1 LSVNQSGGAL
11 VEDDKTKD
19 ANVANTIKNANVVTE
34 EAEVDAI
41 TEEAKNANVVTE
53 EAKVDAITEE
63 AKNADVVTEEAE
75 VDAITE
81 MAEAKEDNAK
91 KVEQYNVIKNEFDKI
106 KSQIVSQQS
115 ETYIHS
121 LNKNLN
127 AANDFDAKMSILDA
141 SLSEVSDNSIKNQIL
156 EIQIKELVAQINAKK
171 QMISHIT
178 TGDSIVGVANY
189 EFANFETLNLAEF
202 VASSTD
208 KYNASLES
216 FNVQLMY
223 MRVLCFYLNFMIEQ
237 IKKIS
242 DEDSELQYKKSALPS
257 FQKNINIINWLS
269 MFNVNDAKSIQIGLN
284 HPNHLIQALYKI
296 MSTNV
301 SIFTPMNLF
310 IDPHFMKIYKYIFYA
325 CDISKITGAIDA
337 DLDEIL
343 SVPSDTYFDKNNKRV
358 FDIYMHQTN
367 SLQST
372 DSHQNMLKSFTVMK
386 EKGVTSIKD
395 ALNKDEIDK
404 YLSNIKNVIQTHEKD
419 AEFKT
424 YQRLLTR
431 YFFLND
437 RYSLPSVKKRLG
449 NDEFY
454 MVFVPETA
462 DQTSDIQIVLDEAHN
477 ELFWNV
483 PNPSKSTYG
492 YLYKTSE
499 SIVKNV
505 DIQLREHGYNVIP
518 DKFLMRVY
526 SVMSLYLANVLA
538 FKSNSI
544 MTDTVKTCIFEHI
557 LKISILVDKD
567 QSVDFDSE
575 INYIYNSLRNYAQAR
590 EALVTRIKNVLNFGV
605 TKQVGGR
612 NYDKDF
618 NSFAKEYSN
627 RNLTKLKEFY
637 NKDIKQYNLEKVII
651 KHANPN
657 KLDTF
662 VPKYYIYKV
671 LSDILRTKEVDGF
684 INEFNIDA
692 TAQNGKDVPHFESLF
707 RVIRHNIKVYDT
719 NIVKELLLFPKPEVK
734 DIVENGQLYILPYL
748 YYANENDWAIS
759 EYINTETRSLQPQT
773 KSGGKARKQ
782 QRGGVLDELKDKIH
796 ASWKTSNKNYE
807 VFTKSVLN
815 MLIEDIKTKYDIDF
829 EGIKSLPTIALLS
842 DLQNIVLTKKQSK
855 IKISDDLVKA
865 FSKVIP
871 IEDTLEILY
880 NGYKIN
886 YDVFNH
892 ESVKLFGNNYILF
905 HIFFKNKNEQGFTKI
920 LERVH
925 AEVDTMIDVLSQSK
939 HSEFIANLQ
948 RELQQFTNSPS
959 QVKWFS
965 DILKDASKYY
975 DFYEDDEFKKD
986 VQSKVNEYL
995 ANPDIKKYCD
1005 VLKLFVPLSKYNA
1018 FVNSLGVYNQ
1028 DSRDT
1033 VSQSG
1038 GGFFSNM
1045 KNKITNALTN
1055 MTKEEQILFS
1065 SNSKVRDIV
1074 KRHATQVSNSKAS
1087 SDILLIDK
1095 KYPFDLD
1102 GGSMNKL
1109 FVNLAGKNND
1119 MVAMVGN
1126 DNNIVS
1132 YFANLNNDIEKNIN
1146 QYIYARQSQETNE
1159 KPQNVTSKNMEGE
1172 TRSSEPSEST
1182 DDNISCEANGTCH
1195 KVSLDKINIDNLGS
1209 KLGNMPPLLKKELQA
1224 QPYDVQGQQY
1234 VSQQQM
1240 YAQPYGVQQQQQV
1253 LGVPV
1258 MDNKRDVNYG
1268 IAPMT
1273 SSSVSALQTINTMEA
1288 YQKKQDMKK
1297 VERINDNIAFI
1308 EDFIKFMEDKGK
1320 AWMEDIESVTTRERF
1335 QSIVQK
1341 APLLAE
1347 SSTSDEDRRAII
1359 GLIKQHYM
1367 QFPKNISNRA
1377 RVYFDF
1383 VKNFYVKDA
1392 RRKVQEILVFIED
1405 YQDKPVKPQNYEEL
1419 VGKFEA
1425 VTQTFSKINDNL
1437 YRSLGNAL
1445 AKYASPS
1452 LTDNLDPDLKVKIVS
1467 YIDEA
1472 DETLNKYRNKLK
1484 SFYKLN
1490 YSMADLVLDT
1500 QFIVLYLIKAVR
1512 IAFTYIA
1519 LFLTTKVFSPI
1530 YEEQVY
1536 DKKENPPSLSM
1547 FLLIYIGFDL
1557 AFNVFIMVVL
1567 FLLKFLFKTDDNA
1580 FPIDKFLFYKYMTD
1594 YAISMIF
1601 VFVIAVLVASIIQ
1614 SKKYFKYKYE
1624 GLRAVRAFQDVVF
1637 YIASVIFIFP
1647 YFWIF

>member
-1 LSVNQSGGAL
+1 
-11 VEDDKTKD
+11 
-19 ANVANTIKNANVVTE
+19 
-34 EAEVDAI
+34 
-41 TEEAKNANVVTE
+41 
-53 EAKVDAITEE
+53 
-63 AKNADVVTEEAE
+63 
-75 VDAITE
+75 
-81 MAEAKEDNAK
+81 
-91 KVEQYNVIKNEFDKI
+91 
-106 KSQIVSQQS
+106 
-115 ETYIHS
+115 
-121 LNKNLN
+121 
-127 AANDFDAKMSILDA
+127 
-141 SLSEVSDNSIKNQIL
+141 
-156 EIQIKELVAQINAKK
+156 
-171 QMISHIT
+171 
-178 TGDSIVGVANY
+178 
-189 EFANFETLNLAEF
+189 
-202 VASSTD
+202 
-208 KYNASLES
+208 
-216 FNVQLMY
+216 
-223 MRVLCFYLNFMIEQ
+223 
-237 IKKIS
+237 
-242 DEDSELQYKKSALPS
+242 
-257 FQKNINIINWLS
+257 
-269 MFNVNDAKSIQIGLN
+269 
-284 HPNHLIQALYKI
+284 
-296 MSTNV
+296 
-301 SIFTPMNLF
+301 
-310 IDPHFMKIYKYIFYA
+310 
-325 CDISKITGAIDA
+325 
-337 DLDEIL
+337 
-343 SVPSDTYFDKNNKRV
+343 
-358 FDIYMHQTN
+358 
-367 SLQST
+367 LQST
-372 DSHQNMLKSFTVMK
+372 DSDQSLLKSFTVLK
-386 EKGVTSIKD
+386 EKGVKSIKD
-395 ALNKDEIDK
+395 ALNKDDIDK

-419 AEFKT
+419 AEFKI

-437 RYSLPSVKKRLG
+437 RYSLSSVKKLLG

-454 MVFVPETA
+454 MVFVPETT
-462 DQTSDIQIVLDEAHN
+462 DQTSDIQTVLDEAHN

-499 SIVKNV
+499 SIVKKV

-538 FKSNSI
+538 FKSNSK
-544 MTDTVKTCIFEHI
+544 MKDTIKTCISEHI
-557 LKISILVDKD
+557 LKTSILIDKD
-567 QSVDFDSE
+567 QYVNFDSE

-590 EALVTRIKNVLNFGV
+590 QALVTRIKNVLNFGV
-605 TKQVGGR
+605 AKQVGGK
-612 NYDKDF
+612 NYDKEF
-618 NSFAKEYSN
+618 NSFSKEYSN
-627 RNLTKLKEFY
+627 RNLTQLKEFY
-637 NKDIKQYNLEKVII
+637 NKIKANDNEQENIKQYNLEKVII

-657 KLDTF
+657 KMDKV
-662 VPKYYIYKV
+662 VPKYYIYTV
-671 LSDILRTKEVDGF
+671 LSDILCTKEVDGF
-684 INEFNIDA
+684 IKEFKVDE
-692 TAQNGKDVPHFESLF
+692 TAENGKGAEDDVPYFESLF

-719 NIVKELLLFPKPEVK
+719 YIVKELLLFPKPEVK
-734 DIVENGQLYILPYL
+734 DVIENGQLYILPYL
-748 YYANENDWAIS
+748 YFANENDWAIS
-759 EYINTETRSLQPQT
+759 EYINTETRSLQPQI
-773 KSGGKARKQ
+773 KRGGKARKQ

-807 VFTKSVLN
+807 VFTKSVLS
-815 MLIEDIKTKYDIDF
+815 MLIEDIKTKYAIDF
-829 EGIKSLPTIALLS
+829 EGIKSLATIALLS
-842 DLQNIVLTKKQSK
+842 DVQNLVLTKKQSK
-855 IKISDDLVKA
+855 IKVSDDLVKA

-871 IEDTLEILY
+871 IEDTLETLY
-880 NGYKIN
+880 KGYRIN

-905 HIFFKNKNEQGFTKI
+905 HIFFKNKEEQGFTKI

-939 HSEFIANLQ
+939 HSEFIAQLQ
-948 RELQQFTNSPS
+948 NELQQFTSSTS

-986 VQSKVNEYL
+986 VQSKVSEYL

-1018 FVNSLGVYNQ
+1018 FVDSLGVYNRDNG
-1028 DSRDT
+1028 DSN

-1045 KNKITNALTN
+1045 KDKINNALTN

-1065 SNSKVRDIV
+1065 SNTNVRDIV
-1074 KRHATQVSNSKAS
+1074 KRHTTQSANSKVS
-1087 SDILLIDK
+1087 SDVLLIDK

-1109 FVNLAGKNND
+1109 FVNLAGKNDD
-1119 MVAMVGN
+1119 MVAMVSS

-1132 YFANLNNDIEKNIN
+1132 YFADLNNDIEKNIN
-1146 QYIYARQSQETNE
+1146 KYMHQPQATSAEAATE
-1159 KPQNVTSKNMEGE
+1159 KQQNVIMEGE
-1172 TRSSEPSEST
+1172 TMGDGTSSEST
-1182 DDNISCEANGTCH
+1182 DNVASCEANGTCGR
-1195 KVSLDKINIDNLGS
+1195 VSLDKINVDNLGS
-1209 KLGNMPPLLKKELQA
+1209 KLGNMPPLRKTELQA
-1224 QPYDVQGQQY
+1224 QPY

-1240 YAQPYGVQQQQQV
+1240 YAQPFASQQQQV

-1268 IAPMT
+1268 IAPMA
-1273 SSSVSALQTINTMEA
+1273 SSVSALQTINTMEA
-1288 YQKKQDMKK
+1288 YQKKQGMKK
-1297 VERINDNIAFI
+1297 VERINDNITFI

-1335 QSIVQK
+1335 HSIAQK

-1347 SSTSDEDRRAII
+1347 SSTSDEERRAII

-1392 RRKVQEILVFIED
+1392 RRKVQEILLFIEEH
-1405 YQDKPVKPQNYEEL
+1405 QDKAVKPQNYEEL

-1425 VTQTFSKINDNL
+1425 VTKTFSKINDDL
-1437 YRSLGNAL
+1437 YRNLGNAL
-1445 AKYASPS
+1445 TKYASPS
-1452 LTDNLDPDLKVKIVS
+1452 LTDNLDPDLKLKIVR

-1490 YSMADLVLDT
+1490 YSMADIVLDT
-1500 QFIVLYLIKAVR
+1500 QFVVLYLIKAVR

-1530 YEEQVY
+1530 YEEKVY